1 MCCDSCD
8 DFMILVE
15 KRKEK
20 KKRIEKEKENRGQT
34 AR

>member
-20 KKRIEKEKENRGQT
+20 KEKNRKRKGKQRSD
-34 AR
+34 R